1 MSHSDG
7 RKRAFKKI
15 KIIIYLK
22 KKKKSEPSVH
32 GWTECYGVEENVIA
46 LQNKVNKIYLEGT
59 WNRKCW
65 GRSSRLRTGGSGD
78 LARSWVTSWTPRTRK
93 V

>member
-22 KKKKSEPSVH
+22 KKKKKSEPSVH
-32 GWTECYGVEENVIA
+32 GWTEGYGVEENVIA
-46 LQNKVNKIYLEGT
+46 LQNKVNLPGRDLEQEMLGKVQQAEDR
-59 WNRKCW
+59 WVW
-65 GRSSRLRTGGSGD
+65 GPCQELGHLMDS
-78 LARSWVTSWTPRTRK
+78 
-93 V
+93 